1 MNVIPMACDHAG
13 FELKEFLKSKFIE
26 RGFEVKDFGTYSSE
40 SCDYPDMIH
49 PLAKAINEGEFEF
62 GVIMCGSA
70 NGVSMTANK
79 YPFVRCALCWKEEI
93 ARLAKQHNNANVI
106 ALPARFIS
114 QDEALSIFDA
124 WFSAEFEGGRHQKR
138 VDKIAIKE

>member
-93 ARLAKQHNNANVI
+93 ARLAKQHNNANII

-124 WFSAEFEGGRHQKR
+124 WFSTEFEGGRHKKR

>member
-26 RGFEVKDFGTYSSE
+26 RGFEVKDFGAYSSE

-114 QDEALSIFDA
+114 QDEALNIFDA
-124 WFSAEFEGGRHQKR
+124 WFSTEFEGGRHQKR

>member
-26 RGFEVKDFGTYSSE
+26 RGFEVKDFGAYSSE

-114 QDEALSIFDA
+114 QDDALNIFDA
-124 WFSAEFEGGRHQKR
+124 WFSTEFEGGRHQKR

>member
-93 ARLAKQHNNANVI
+93 ARLAKQHNNANII

-114 QDEALSIFDA
+114 KDEALNIFDA
-124 WFSAEFEGGRHQKR
+124 WFSTEFEGGRHQKR

>member
-93 ARLAKQHNNANVI
+93 ARLAKQHNNANII

-114 QDEALSIFDA
+114 QDEALNIFDA
-124 WFSAEFEGGRHQKR
+124 WFSTDFEGGRHQKR

>member
-93 ARLAKQHNNANVI
+93 ARLAKQHNNANII

-114 QDEALSIFDA
+114 QDEALNIFDA
-124 WFSAEFEGGRHQKR
+124 WFSTEFEGGRHQKR

>member
-114 QDEALSIFDA
+114 QDEALNIFDA
-124 WFSAEFEGGRHQKR
+124 WFSTEFEGGRHQKR